1 MAVVV
6 LYRCQPLTVA
16 IGLYSVYQA
25 LWPWRHWRQ
34 YKMILGDVG
43 KSFMVFCEYQDDE
56 AIMANTC
63 IHMRNS

>member
-25 LWPWRHWRQ
+25 LWPWRRCRQ
-34 YKMILGDVG
+34 YMVILGGVG
-43 KSFMVFCEYQDDE
+43 ISFTVVSIGITKPLWLVIRSWVMK
-56 AIMANTC
+56 
-63 IHMRNS
+63 